1 MTAYERTGWRDEQ
14 ISRRH
19 REWGY
24 NCPAVD
30 LDFLVCEYNVGEPVA
45 LVEYKHERA
54 VPPSLQHPTMRA
66 LRKLADL
73 AGVPF
78 MLVYYRRDPW
88 RFLVF
93 PANETALNF
102 YGGVVALSEQ
112 RFVRSLYVMRAH
124 TIEQH
129 VYNRLDAVDDPLDS
143 WPAAMAVE
151 YAA

>member
-1 MTAYERTGWRDEQ
+1 MTAFERTGWRDEQ

-54 VPPSLQHPTMRA
+54 QPPSLLHPTMRA
-66 LRKLADL
+66 LRSLADTAAL
-73 AGVPF
+73 PF
-78 MLVYYRRDPW
+78 MLVYYRREPW

-93 PANETALNF
+93 PANERAQNF
-102 YGGVVALSEQ
+102 YRGVRSLSEQ
-112 RFVRSLYVMRAH
+112 RFVKSLYVLRS
-124 TIEQH
+124 H
-129 VYNRLDAVDDPLDS
+129 VIDAQVYDRLDDVEDPLS
-143 WPAAMAVE
+143 AWPAANAKV
-151 YAA
+151 AA